1 MFTGEALLVID
12 FAVAVAALAVKVGGV
27 SETW

>member
-1 MFTGEALLVID
+1 MFTGEALLIID

-27 SETW
+27 SET